1 MLCIDLRALGT
12 EAEYRAGASQM
23 TVVVESAPAAE
34 LVRRSDRLT
43 ALYRAVFA
51 VAPYWEPPEAV
62 AKFADRLRLHAEEDD
77 FRGVL
82 ALDGDEVVGV
92 AYGYRGAPGQWWHDV
107 VRRELAPG
115 VAARWLDDTCEI
127 VQIAVQ
133 PDAQGNGI
141 GGRLHDVLVA
151 SIPTRTAVL
160 TTSQME
166 TAATQLYRSRG
177 WTKLH
182 HRLVFPGGAVAF
194 SVYGLE
200 LSARPEHGLAGG

>member
-1 MLCIDLRALGT
+1 MTLIV
-12 EAEYRAGASQM
+12 EA
-23 TVVVESAPAAE
+23 APAAE
-34 LVRRSDRLT
+34 LVRRLDQLT

-62 AKFADRLRLHAEEDD
+62 AGFAARMRQHAELAD
-77 FRGVL
+77 FQAAL
-82 ALDGDEVVGV
+82 ALDGDEVVGI

-107 VRRELAPG
+107 VRRELAPD
-115 VAARWLDDTCEI
+115 VATRWLDDAFEI

-151 SIPTRTAVL
+151 AIPTRTAVL